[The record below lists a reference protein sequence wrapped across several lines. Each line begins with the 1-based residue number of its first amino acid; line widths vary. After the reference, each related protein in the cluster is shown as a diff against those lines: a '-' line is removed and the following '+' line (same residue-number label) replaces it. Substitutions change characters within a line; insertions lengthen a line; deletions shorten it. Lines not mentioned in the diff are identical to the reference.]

1 MKGVLFDFNG
11 TLVFDSAL
19 HEKAW
24 QIFLEKQTGKKVSHQ
39 ELVEHMHGRP
49 NQMILE
55 YFLEKTK
62 PVMNKH

>member
-24 QIFLEKQTGKKVSHQ
+24 QIFLNWKKGLPSRARGAYAWQAQPNDIGIFFEKNHIT
-39 ELVEHMHGRP
+39 L
-49 NQMILE
+49 
-55 YFLEKTK
+55 
-62 PVMNKH
+62 